1 MTTIHFRAGG
11 IDLEL
16 SGSEDFVLRQL
27 LLLSPSLG
35 PVDPNALN
43 GFAPAVAVVAE
54 EASPEVL
61 PASDEEVALTAPD
74 AAPPPDPAPEPEA
87 EPEAEAPPADELVE
101 FFRSLPPLDRDHQS
115 HAALVFAYH
124 LQKKEG
130 MSALRLGDL
139 LRCCIR
145 AGVDSRNFHRSLGVL
160 TRRGLL
166 AEVRRGESYRITEQ
180 GAATI
185 EERLA

>member
-16 SGSEDFVLRQL
+16 RGSEDFVLRQL
-27 LLLSPSLG
+27 RLLSRSLG
-35 PVDPNALN
+35 HVDPNALN
-43 GFAPAVAVVAE
+43 GSATAAAVVEE

-61 PASDEEVALTAPD
+61 PASTEELAQTAPD
-74 AAPPPDPAPEPEA
+74 PLQKPEA
-87 EPEAEAPPADELVE
+87 KPEAAAGPVDELVE
-101 FFRSLPPLDRDHQS
+101 FFRALPPLDRDHQA

-124 LQKKEG
+124 LQTKEG

-145 AGVDSRNFHRSLGVL
+145 AGVDSRNFHRALGVL

-166 AEVRRGESYRITEQ
+166 AEVRRGESYRITDQ
-180 GAATI
+180 GVATI

>member
-27 LLLSPSLG
+27 RLLSPSLG

-43 GFAPAVAVVAE
+43 GFTPAPAVAAVAE

-61 PASDEEVALTAPD
+61 PAETEEVALSEPDSAPEPV
-74 AAPPPDPAPEPEA
+74 AEPEPEA
-87 EPEAEAPPADELVE
+87 EAAPVDELVE
-101 FFRSLPPLDRDHQS
+101 FFRSLPALDRDHQA

-124 LQKKEG
+124 LQTKEG
-130 MSALRLGDL
+130 MSSLRLGDL

-145 AGVDSRNFHRSLGVL
+145 AGVDSRNFHRALGVL

-166 AEVRRGESYRITEQ
+166 AEVRRGESYRITDQ
-180 GAATI
+180 GVATI

>member
-16 SGSEDFVLRQL
+16 RGSEDFVLRQL
-27 LLLSPSLG
+27 RWLSPSLG

-43 GFAPAVAVVAE
+43 GFSPSAAIVE
-54 EASPEVL
+54 KEASPEVL
-61 PASDEEVALTAPD
+61 PAPKDEPEWAREPDEE
-74 AAPPPDPAPEPEA
+74 PEPA
-87 EPEAEAPPADELVE
+87 VEAEAQPVDELVD
-101 FFRSLPPLDRDHQS
+101 FFRSLPPLDRDHQA

-145 AGVDSRNFHRSLGVL
+145 AGVDSRNFHRALGVL

-166 AEVRRGESYRITEQ
+166 AEVRRGESYRITDQ
-180 GAATI
+180 GVATI

>member
-16 SGSEDFVLRQL
+16 RGSEDFVLRQL
-27 LLLSPSLG
+27 RLLSPALG

-43 GFAPAVAVVAE
+43 GFTPAVAVVEE

-61 PASDEEVALTAPD
+61 PASTEDVALTK
-74 AAPPPDPAPEPEA
+74 PEPEA
-87 EPEAEAPPADELVE
+87 EAAPEVEAAPVDELVE
-101 FFRSLPPLDRDHQS
+101 FFRSLPALDRDHQA

-139 LRCCIR
+139 LRCCNR
-145 AGVDSRNFHRSLGVL
+145 AGVDSRNFHRALGVL

-166 AEVRRGESYRITEQ
+166 AEVRRGESYRITDR